1 MASRTPQEQVNVR
14 LDVDLVEILEAAA
27 FVEDASVAELAR
39 GAIEG
44 LARRYSTDRAV
55 QSALEA
61 RRLRTEG
68 LSSEIDAERS

>member
-14 LDVDLVEILEAAA
+14 LDADLVEILEAAA
-27 FVEDASVAELAR
+27 FIEDASVAELAR

-55 QSALEA
+55 RSALEA
-61 RRLRTEG
+61 RRLRSQG
-68 LSSEIDAERS
+68 VASEIESKRS